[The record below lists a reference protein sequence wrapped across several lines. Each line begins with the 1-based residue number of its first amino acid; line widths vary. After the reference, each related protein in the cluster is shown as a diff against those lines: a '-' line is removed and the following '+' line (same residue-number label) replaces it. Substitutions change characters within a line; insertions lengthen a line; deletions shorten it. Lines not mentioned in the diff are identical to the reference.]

1 MQNQKTQKSLVA
13 KVLVLFAAVALM
25 FVGVQVFADDPLD
38 LATLKCDTP
47 LELTANDASNA
58 DKVVTQWRVQN
69 TSLDKKVTRDSVKV
83 QVINNQVKVTPV
95 DISATSALKGEKLLD
110 LVGVCELNKLTLGT
124 NKKLTL
130 TVKDDK
136 VDAEAGL
143 KALREAG
150 AKVPATVTKDDV
162 TFTVSKDNNVDKVTV
177 EAVNGKT
184 TVSGN
189 VTFEFNVVQKP
200 LYKTVWFLT
209 LVAVVVVAAVA
220 GGVFFFVKKNKK
232 NK

>member
-25 FVGVQVFADDPLD
+25 FVGVQVFADGPLD
-38 LATLKCDTP
+38 LSTLKCDTP
-47 LELTANDASNA
+47 LELTANDASDA
-58 DKVVTQWRVQN
+58 EKVVTQWKVQN
-69 TSLDKKVTRDSVKV
+69 TSLDKKVTKDSVKV

-95 DISATSALKGEKLLD
+95 DASTTSALKGEKLLD

-124 NKKLTL
+124 DKKLTL

-136 VDAEAGL
+136 VDAKAGL

-150 AKVPATVTKDDV
+150 AKVPATVTENDL
-162 TFTVSKDNNVDKVTV
+162 TFTVGKGDDANKVTV
-177 EAVNGKT
+177 KAVDGKT
-184 TVSGN
+184 TVSGQ

-200 LYKTVWFLT
+200 WYKTVWFLT
-209 LVAVVVVAAVA
+209 LVAVVVVSAVA

>member
-1 MQNQKTQKSLVA
+1 MQNQKIQKSLVA

-25 FVGVQVFADDPLD
+25 FVGVQVSADNPLD
-38 LATLKCDTP
+38 LSTLGCEGN

-58 DKVVTQWRVQN
+58 EKVVNQWKAQN
-69 TSLDKKVTRDSVKV
+69 PSLDKKVTKDSVKV
-83 QVINNQVKVTPV
+83 MVADNKVTITPV
-95 DISATSALKGEKLLD
+95 DTSATSVLTGSKVLT
-110 LVGVCELNKLTLGT
+110 LVGICKLDELTLGT
-124 NKKLTL
+124 DKKLKL
-130 TVKDDK
+130 TPKDDK

-143 KALREAG
+143 KALKEAG
-150 AKVPATVTKDDV
+150 AKVPATVTKDDL
-162 TFTVSKDNNVDKVTV
+162 TFTVGKGNDANKVTV
-177 EAVNGKT
+177 KALEGKT
-184 TVSGN
+184 TVSGEK
-189 VTFEFNVVQKP
+189 TFEFNVVQKP